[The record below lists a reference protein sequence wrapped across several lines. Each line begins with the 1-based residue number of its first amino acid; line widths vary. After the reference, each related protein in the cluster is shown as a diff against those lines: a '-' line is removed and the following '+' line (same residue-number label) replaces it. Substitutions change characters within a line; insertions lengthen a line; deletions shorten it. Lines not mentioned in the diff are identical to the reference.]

1 MGQLTV
7 FFERSL
13 LEKHDSLVEPP
24 PLLKGR
30 SQLMSI
36 KQQQPHIQQL
46 LAEASLELNLKN
58 RPLRPSSF
66 LQGEESNG
74 YWSSEGYF
82 DFDYTTRR
90 ELRQSRVRGG
100 THPKKEKRKPS
111 NDGGWTKN
119 QEGNS
124 LICRY
129 KRISQLTPLLRR
141 SSQVS
146 RKHRCKSSLTVQS
159 RFFCNDRFTI
169 LLRHQPN
176 NSSIK

>member
-13 LEKHDSLVEPP
+13 LEKHDSLLEPP

-74 YWSSEGYF
+74 Y
-82 DFDYTTRR
+82 
-90 ELRQSRVRGG
+90 
-100 THPKKEKRKPS
+100 
-111 NDGGWTKN
+111 
-119 QEGNS
+119 
-124 LICRY
+124 
-129 KRISQLTPLLRR
+129 
-141 SSQVS
+141 
-146 RKHRCKSSLTVQS
+146 
-159 RFFCNDRFTI
+159 
-169 LLRHQPN
+169 
-176 NSSIK
+176 